1 MANENNKQMQTN
13 LDKILLDTFNGPL
26 KLLNEFYPI
35 NSLVKIYFN
44 GWTVDGQQKG
54 LVDSIEVDGIKIKVD
69 VKGNKIVKKNKP
81 NNRVLR

>member
-1 MANENNKQMQTN
+1 MANENNKQTQTN
-13 LDKILLDTFNGPL
+13 LNNFLLGTFNGPL

-54 LVDSIEVDGIKIKVD
+54 LVDSISVDGITMKVD

-81 NNRVLR
+81 NNYVLK